1 MTDSRQPHREEP
13 WGQAPQSPPGPG
25 RPENGPQPRQG
36 GPPPDVDRRSGRSGS
51 YQNPYAGEG
60 RRNPPARQAWEDP
73 RDPPPRPDSQVWPD
87 PRHRQDPRPWPDEP
101 DPQPWPDQTDP
112 QPWAG
117 QRHPQPGAGQR
128 HPQPWPDQPQP
139 WPDQPQPWTDQPQ
152 PWTEQPGPQA
162 WADPQDPRHWQDRF
176 GGGMGPQ
183 EFDPRPRRGTGLVVA
198 LSVGLAVVLL
208 GGGAVGVVSYVNA
221 TGAGSAPAEPRTKP
235 SLPTSAPWQSDEPT
249 DEPAQDQVPDEGTP
263 TDEPTGPA
271 VEPTDSPSDSGRP
284 EAGSGIAHTEFDDW
298 RFEWEG
304 VRFSAKKVGGWTYET
319 CDPVDG
325 HGVLAGNQCRRA
337 IQVAYTAY
345 RGHLKAVQVTMAFPS
360 EKAAKAAAARLAKL
374 DSSAVNTRRD
384 MTFPTFAYGKFL
396 THPSKNY
403 VVTTLVTA
411 DETARSRALK
421 FHAYLHANG
430 VGHFL
435 LRDQT
440 VTT

>member
-1 MTDSRQPHREEP
+1 MTDPRQPHREEP
-13 WGQAPQSPPGPG
+13 WGQAQQSPPGPG

-36 GPPPDVDRRSGRSGS
+36 GPPSDVDRRPGS
-51 YQNPYAGEG
+51 YQNPYAGEAP
-60 RRNPPARQAWEDP
+60 RNPLARQAWEEP
-73 RDPPPRPDSQVWPD
+73 RNPPPRPDSQVWPD

-112 QPWAG
+112 QPWTD
-117 QRHPQPGAGQR
+117 QRHPQA
-128 HPQPWPDQPQP
+128 
-139 WPDQPQPWTDQPQ
+139 WPDQPQPWTDQPGPQ
-152 PWTEQPGPQA
+152 PWPGPRS
-162 WADPQDPRHWQDRF
+162 WADPRDSRHWQDRF
-176 GGGMGPQ
+176 GVGAGPQ
-183 EFDPRPRRGTGLVVA
+183 DFDPRPRRGTGLVVG
-198 LSVGLAVVLL
+198 LSVGLAVALL

-235 SLPTSAPWQSDEPT
+235 SLPTSAPWQSDEP
-249 DEPAQDQVPDEGTP
+249 AQDQPTDDGTP
-263 TDEPTGPA
+263 A
-271 VEPTDSPSDSGRP
+271 AEPTDSPSASARP

-325 HGVLAGNQCRRA
+325 RGVLAGNKCRRA

-345 RGHLKAVQVTMAFPS
+345 RGHLKAVQVAMAFPS

-384 MTFPTFAYGKFL
+384 MTFRTFAYGQIL

-403 VVTTLVTA
+403 VVTTIVTT
-411 DETARSRALK
+411 DRTAESKALK

-435 LRDQT
+435 LRDRT